1 MSTATETAEAMRD
14 RDFRVNRRYMRASQL
29 TAMVM
34 KLLDDHFDEHG
45 ETDHRRQAYEKLM
58 TLFHD
63 NGFDVVTD
71 GDRER
76 AGVAP
81 RDALGWTALEL
92 AEYERRTLEA
102 LLTPTVILPTL
113 TRKWTDE

>member
-1 MSTATETAEAMRD
+1 MSTATETAEAMRN
-14 RDFRVNRRYMRASQL
+14 RDLRIDRRYMRASQL

-34 KLLDDHFDEHG
+34 KLLDDHFEEHG

-81 RDALGWTALEL
+81 RDALGWTALER
-92 AEYERRTLEA
+92 ADYERATLDA
-102 LLTPTVILPTL
+102 MLTPAVILQPPYPE
-113 TRKWTDE
+113 RD